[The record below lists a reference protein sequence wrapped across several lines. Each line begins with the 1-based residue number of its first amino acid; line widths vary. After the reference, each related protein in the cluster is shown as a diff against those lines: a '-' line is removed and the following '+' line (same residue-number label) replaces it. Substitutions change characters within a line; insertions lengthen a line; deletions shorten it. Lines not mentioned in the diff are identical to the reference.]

1 MYDLNNLPDPAH
13 YAYRVLWSHE
23 DGEYVGLVA
32 EFPSLSWLDESPE
45 EALRGIR
52 ELVQGV
58 IKDMAVN
65 GEVVPIPLSERSY
78 SGKFMVRV
86 SPELHARLVRDA
98 AEQGVSLNLLA
109 NERLAAPNQAG
120 ILAAFRNRAVH
131 GSSHQTGSLA
141 ALVAQ
146 LTDLLAEASPLFTR
160 DLFSRAIRDSESQ
173 AASK

>member
-109 NERLAAPNQAG
+109 NERLAASNVAG
-120 ILAAFRNRAVH
+120 FMAAMRNRVAH
-131 GSSHQTGSLA
+131 GSPRESSPIA
-141 ALVAQ
+141 ALMAQ
-146 LTDLLAEASPLFTR
+146 LTEIVLESPQHARDLVSRLAEG
-160 DLFSRAIRDSESQ
+160 SQ
-173 AASK
+173 SKAVSK